1 MKKTIYIALF
11 FTLVFQSCSTDSKDS
26 INLMTYNIRL
36 DYPKT
41 GENTWDLRKDFLIN
55 QILTNDIDI
64 LGIQEGMPDQ
74 LSYMDSIMTDYNF
87 VGVGRDDG
95 KNEGEYSAIFYNT
108 EKYQILE
115 QNTFWLSETPD
126 TPTLGW
132 DAACKRICTYALIR
146 EAKSANHFWVFNTHF
161 DHVGEVAKQKSA
173 DLIIDKIK
181 NLNSQNFPVVLM
193 GDFNLEEDSKE
204 ILLISSYLSDSKMSS
219 KSQSKET
226 AGTYNAFDITK
237 SDYPRID
244 YIFVSDKTL
253 EVDNYRV
260 IKDTYNNKFPSDHFP
275 VCVDLTIKND
285 E

>member
-1 MKKTIYIALF
+1 
-11 FTLVFQSCSTDSKDS
+11 
-26 INLMTYNIRL
+26 MTYNIRL